1 VEERV
6 RKIEDAGVRSGGE
19 YVLYWMRANRRVE
32 SNHALQFA
40 AALANR
46 LEKPLLCYERLTCSY
61 PYANDRLHAFTL
73 EGVAET
79 AAAVRKL
86 RAGYVFDLQRSRKAE
101 TACGLHAK
109 RAAAVVIDDWPVTL
123 TGPAPRFGADTY
135 AVDSSCIV
143 PSRCIGARSYAAY
156 SLRPKIR
163 RILERFLQPVEK
175 VRLRHRWTAA
185 SPDLPALD
193 AAACPIDHS
202 VPRSTF
208 FRGGRKQ
215 AERCL
220 NEFLRSRLHRY
231 AREQNQPSAHATSGL
246 SPYLHAG
253 YISSLEV
260 ALRVREHAREH
271 KLIADEFLE
280 ELIVRR
286 ELAFNFACYAERVDS
301 LSELPAWVRATL
313 RAHRNDKRDPQ
324 YAREQFEQ
332 ADTHDDLWNAAQ
344 KELLLRGKIH
354 GYYRMY
360 WGKKIIEWS
369 ATHEEALA
377 TMLYLNDKYALDGQD
392 PNTYANILWCF
403 GLHDRP
409 WGERPI
415 FGMVRY
421 MGRSGMDRKTDVT
434 AYRKEIDYLERTGK
448 ELTASVTT

>member
-6 RKIEDAGVRSGGE
+6 RKIEDAGVRSSSE

-40 AALANR
+40 VTLANR

-61 PYANDRLHAFTL
+61 PYANDRLHAFIL
-73 EGVAET
+73 DGVAQT
-79 AAAVRKL
+79 AAALRKL
-86 RAGYVFDLQRSRKAE
+86 GAGYVFDLQKKPEAAKARYSQ
-101 TACGLHAK
+101 
-109 RAAAVVIDDWPVTL
+109 RAAAVVLDDWPETL
-123 TGPAPRFGADTY
+123 AGPAPHFGTDTY

-143 PSRCIGARSYAAY
+143 PSHCIGSRSYAAY
-156 SLRPKIR
+156 SLRPKIHR
-163 RILERFLQPVEK
+163 MLDRFLKPVAK
-175 VRLRHRWTAA
+175 VRLRHKWTAGL
-185 SPDLPALD
+185 PDLPVLD
-193 AAACPIDHS
+193 AAACQIDRS
-202 VPRSTF
+202 VPRSTAI
-208 FRGGRKQ
+208 RGGRKQ

-220 NEFLRSRLHRY
+220 DEFLEHRLRRY
-231 AREQNQPSAHATSGL
+231 AAEKNQPAAHATSGL
-246 SPYLHAG
+246 SPYMHAG

-260 ALRVREHAREH
+260 ALRVCEHARQH

-286 ELAFNFACYAERVDS
+286 ELAFNFAWHAKRVDS
-301 LSELPAWVRATL
+301 LSELPDWVRATL
-313 RAHRNDKRDPQ
+313 HAHRNDKRDPQ
-324 YAREQFEQ
+324 YAPGRFEQ

-344 KELLLRGKIH
+344 KELLLRGRIH

-377 TMLYLNDKYALDGQD
+377 TMLHLNDKYALDGQD

-409 WGERPI
+409 WGDRPI
-415 FGMVRY
+415 FGTVRY
-421 MGRSGMDRKTDVT
+421 MGRSGMDRKTDVKS
-434 AYRKEIDYLERTGK
+434 YLREIDCLERTGK
-448 ELTASVTT
+448 ELTL

>member
-1 VEERV
+1 LNVEERV
-6 RKIEDAGVRSGGE
+6 RKIEGSGVRSRGE

-40 AALANR
+40 SELANR

-61 PYANDRLHAFTL
+61 PHANDRLHAFIL

-79 AAAVRKL
+79 AAALRKL
-86 RAGYVFDLQRSRKAE
+86 GAGYVFDLHRTKIATGTLDLQVR
-101 TACGLHAK
+101 
-109 RAAAVVIDDWPVTL
+109 RAAAVVTDDWPETL
-123 TGPAPRFGADTY
+123 AGPARHFGADAY

-143 PSRCIGARSYAAY
+143 PWQCIGGRSYAAY
-156 SLRPKIR
+156 SIRPKIHR
-163 RILERFLQPVEK
+163 LLPRFLQPVEK
-175 VRLRHRWTAA
+175 VRLRHKWTAGV
-185 SPDLPALD
+185 PGLPVLD
-193 AAACPIDHS
+193 AAACEIDHS
-202 VPRSTF
+202 VPPSTL

-215 AERCL
+215 AELRL
-220 NEFLRSRLHRY
+220 DDFLEHGLRRY
-231 AREQNQPSAHATSGL
+231 AGEKNEPAAHATSGL

-286 ELAFNFACYAERVDS
+286 ELAFNFAWYAKRIDS
-301 LSELPAWVRATL
+301 LRELPDWVRATL
-313 RAHRNDKRDPQ
+313 RDHRKDKRDPQ
-324 YAREQFEQ
+324 FTRAQFEQ
-332 ADTHDDLWNAAQ
+332 AGAYDDLWNAAQ

-369 ATHEEALA
+369 ATHEAALA
-377 TMLYLNDKYALDGQD
+377 TMLYLNDKYAMDGQD

-421 MGRSGMDRKTDVT
+421 MARSGMDRKTGVKS
-434 AYRKEIDYLERTGK
+434 YLSEIDNLERTGK
-448 ELTASVTT
+448 ELTT